1 MTETPLIKCADC
13 EEKFDPAE
21 TGFFSKQFDYGL
33 CNLCEAAQARY
44 YGYMEELSDP
54 VNLEEGDQNE
64 YS

>member
-1 MTETPLIKCADC
+1 MDKSPLLKCADC

-21 TGFFSKQFDYGL
+21 TGFYSKQFDYGL
-33 CNLCEAAQARY
+33 CNLCEEKQARY
-44 YGYMEELSDP
+44 YGYMLDLPDP